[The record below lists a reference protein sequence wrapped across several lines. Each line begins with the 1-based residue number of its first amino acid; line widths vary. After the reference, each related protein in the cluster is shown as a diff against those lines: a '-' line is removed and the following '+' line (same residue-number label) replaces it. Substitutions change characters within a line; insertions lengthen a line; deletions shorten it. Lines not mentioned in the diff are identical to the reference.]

1 MTLQSFGDYYNGYED
16 SKGKHIDGYVD
27 MIDKLLKD
35 FPLDEPQI
43 IGEERQKEF
52 IALLGAILRMRNLL
66 VSFDEFEGRE
76 IISERV
82 FQDYLGQYQDLR
94 DEWAE
99 RRKKVS

>member
-1 MTLQSFGDYYNGYED
+1 MRIIL
-16 SKGKHIDGYVD
+16 V
-27 MIDKLLKD
+27 KLLKD